1 MIERRNRKLVV
12 ALTPGEH
19 AALAHMARGEGE
31 AMAVVVRKLIRQ
43 AACGP
48 QISDQTTPSAAL
60 GDRHGTEESTKGI
73 LTKERRIELRRILD
87 ELFNMGELRGLCFDM
102 HIDFEELAGA
112 TKPEKVIALIEFCER
127 RGRISELETKVYTL
141 RPNASLEDMPE

>member
-43 AACGP
+43 AACGS
-48 QISDQTTPSAAL
+48 QISDQTTPSVAL
-60 GDRHGTEESTKGI
+60 GDRHGIEESTKGI
-73 LTKERRIELRRILD
+73 LAKERRIKLRRILD
-87 ELFNMGELRGLCFDM
+87 ELFNMGELRALCFDM
-102 HIDFEELAGA
+102 HIDFEGLTGE
-112 TKPEKVIALIEFCER
+112 TKPDKVIALIEFCER
-127 RGRISELETKVYTL
+127 RGRTSELETRVYAL
-141 RPNASLEDMPE
+141 RPDVS